1 MTKYD
6 LLYQDWL
13 TAKKAKN
20 YDEADRI
27 RTEFER
33 LHGLTIIKE
42 GDMPIENVT
51 VKRMKAS
58 AWEKK
63 YGNPEVARHLED
75 IDSQVRYHDS
85 NYHGIPARGMV
96 YEKA

>member
-1 MTKYD
+1 MAKYD
-6 LLYQDWL
+6 LLYQEWL
-13 TAKKAKN
+13 TAKQTKN

-33 LHGLTIIKE
+33 LHGLTIFKE
-42 GDMPIENVT
+42 GEMPIENVT

-58 AWEKK
+58 TWEKK

-75 IDSQVRYHDS
+75 IDSQVKQHLTSYK
-85 NYHGIPARGMV
+85 GIPALGMV